1 MPTCAVFIYR
11 HNDRFWMFK
20 ERGRRNGGA
29 GVFSSITAQA
39 LLGCVAILG
48 GDFRDS
54 DFKEGAAAVGGQMET
69 EFSVLCEPWCDM
81 SGDRNV
87 EHVFA
92 CSNMRKLFCETCS
105 GGLPVQFVID
115 IFLAMRSAQNDISNL
130 RVTPADVNQALV
142 PLQLWSMGGTSPRW
156 HGYYAASWG
165 GCVDMGVLRPLKQ
178 WACAYVVNGMKRM
191 CEALQQAGLAR
202 HGAVQ
207 LVLCRAARRVK
218 QRFSEIVMRSE

>member
-1 MPTCAVFIYR
+1 LEDLFTARKRKSVMGLSRAQMGEITDLLDEDGVAALLIMPTCAVFIYR

-105 GGLPVQFVID
+105 GALPLQVVID

-165 GCVDMGVLRPLKQ
+165 GCVDMGVLRVDGCSCP
-178 WACAYVVNGMKRM
+178 GMIP
-191 CEALQQAGLAR
+191 
-202 HGAVQ
+202 GA
-207 LVLCRAARRVK
+207 
-218 QRFSEIVMRSE
+218 